1 MGSDALPPRDPS
13 KIVFEPSQQRRSF
26 FIDPVASNPAGSS
39 GDPKIIE
46 STRSSSDGATATQPS
61 GTDLRSP
68 SPRSRAPRPSHRP
81 TTRMESSSEARYRVS
96 GDDRVLMTPR
106 GSPSRAPDAALSDA
120 FSPSD
125 LVVYPGLC
133 PIERDRHAHLR
144 AAPDGN
150 PPPGCAGQRHRRERS
165 NVGEHSPLPQDLT
178 NLKNGDHDRDAL
190 HRAAR
195 CCCGLH
201 AAAPVAAVAGR
212 PKGAGGG
219 AQAQAHARRRTAR
232 AVGQL

>member
-39 GDPKIIE
+39 GGPKIIE

-81 TTRMESSSEARYRVS
+81 MTRMESSSEARTRVS
-96 GDDRVLMTPR
+96 GDDRVLVTLR
-106 GSPSRAPDAALSDA
+106 GSPSRAPDAALSEA

-125 LVVYPGLC
+125 LVVYPGQC

-150 PPPGCAGQRHRRERS
+150 PPPGLRWTAPSESAS
-165 NVGEHSPLPQDLT
+165 NVESIQ
-178 NLKNGDHDRDAL
+178 
-190 HRAAR
+190 HRF
-195 CCCGLH
+195 
-201 AAAPVAAVAGR
+201 
-212 PKGAGGG
+212 KF
-219 AQAQAHARRRTAR
+219 
-232 AVGQL
+232 

>member
-1 MGSDALPPRDPS
+1 VGSDALPPRDPS

-39 GDPKIIE
+39 GEPKIIE

-106 GSPSRAPDAALSDA
+106 GSPSRAPRRRALRSVLA
-120 FSPSD
+120 PG
-125 LVVYPGLC
+125 LVVYPRPC
-133 PIERDRHAHLR
+133 PIERDRR
-144 AAPDGN
+144 ADLVPAPDGN
-150 PPPGCAGQRHRRERS
+150 PPPGCADS
-165 NVGEHSPLPQDLT
+165 AIGESAQTSESIH
-178 NLKNGDHDRDAL
+178 H
-190 HRAAR
+190 
-195 CCCGLH
+195 C
-201 AAAPVAAVAGR
+201 
-212 PKGAGGG
+212 PKI
-219 AQAQAHARRRTAR
+219 
-232 AVGQL
+232 